1 MARRCEASVEAVTR
15 CARREAIGLPEGA
28 RCTCG
33 EAVRFPDE
41 QSEEPCVA
49 RSQEGARLSR
59 EAAARGRAPLQAL
72 GVEFKGDK
80 ENNAVKY
87 ADAPLGIGN
96 S

>member
-1 MARRCEASVEAVTR
+1 MVMG

-59 EAAARGRAPLQAL
+59 EAAAKGRAN
-72 GVEFKGDK
+72 F
-80 ENNAVKY
+80 VKRR
-87 ADAPLGIGN
+87 